1 MITVRVQ
8 GGLGNQMFIY
18 AAGRSWALSNNT
30 ELALDMIN
38 GGYGADERFGRS
50 YGLGNYKIVA
60 TSADRKT
67 IAKHRPATRG
77 YYWRRKLN
85 SLLPL
90 RLRSLILEPR
100 RYNPLLPHAQ
110 LRKDA
115 YLAGYWQREEY
126 FRKYAHEIRQ
136 ELQLGSPMGS
146 EIQTLADRLRNGPSV
161 FVHIRRQEYGY
172 KLTPEYYRSAVELV
186 SSSVPSAKF
195 FVFGDDA
202 TWARAQLTLP
212 SDTCYMDD
220 LILRSEIEDLWLM
233 TQCKHAI
240 IANSSFSWW
249 GAWLRNSEECA
260 LTIAPANW
268 GYAGQAIQEWHTLS
282 CSMEQDSR
290 YV

>member
-18 AAGRSWALSNNT
+18 AAGRSWALANKT
-30 ELALDMIN
+30 ELALDTIN
-38 GGYGADERFGRS
+38 AGYGADERFGRS

-60 TSADRKT
+60 TSADGET
-67 IAKHRPATRG
+67 VAKHRPSTRG
-77 YYWRRKLN
+77 FYWRRKLN

-100 RYNPLLPHAQ
+100 HYNPQLPYAQ

-126 FRKYAHEIRQ
+126 FGKYAREIRQ
-136 ELQLGSPMGS
+136 ELQLRAPVKT
-146 EIQTLADRLRNGPSV
+146 EIQSLAERLRNSSSV

-172 KLTPEYYRSAVELV
+172 KLAPEYYRNAVELV
-186 SSSVPSAKF
+186 SSSVPAARF
-195 FVFGDDA
+195 FVFGDDPA
-202 TWARAQLTLP
+202 WARAQLTLP
-212 SDTCYMDD
+212 SGTCYMDD
-220 LILRSEIEDLWLM
+220 LIQRSAIEDLWLM

-240 IANSSFSWW
+240 VANSSFSWW
-249 GAWLRNSEECA
+249 GAWLRKPSEA
-260 LTIAPANW
+260 GRTVAPANW
-268 GYAGQAIQEWHTLS
+268 GYAGQAKKEWHNLS
-282 CSMEQDSR
+282 CSMEQDPR